1 MKIPFSPRIL
11 AFAAA
16 AVLPLASCQ
25 KKMAAADA
33 AAAYQS
39 RGYPQAQYNPAYQ
52 TNAQYQD
59 QRMAPT
65 RAPQQQARINP
76 NQANAPRPQLP
87 AAPRGW
93 NADVAALPSGN
104 VPNVTYTSGN
114 RAQAYVALTFD
125 DGPHATLTPKLLNI
139 LRERNVKA
147 TFYVLGPNVKRNP
160 GIVQRMVAEGHE
172 LGNHSRT
179 HRVMSKA
186 PTDAMIEEFQ
196 FTHDAIVAAC
206 GVAPKTQRPP
216 YGAMTK
222 PQRALLKEKFGYPCI
237 LWDVDP
243 LDWKKP
249 GSAVVASRILSGT
262 RNGSIILLHD
272 IHAGSVDAV
281 PAVLDGLLAKGYTF
295 VTVSQL
301 LSMSGQ

>member
-1 MKIPFSPRIL
+1 MKTSHSLRIL
-11 AFAAA
+11 GLAFL

-25 KKMAAADA
+25 KKTSAADTA
-33 AAAYQS
+33 ATYQS
-39 RGYPQAQYNPAYQ
+39 LGYPQGYPYQNARQAANSYRPDARYNP
-52 TNAQYQD
+52 N
-59 QRMAPT
+59 RVNSS
-65 RAPQQQARINP
+65 NP
-76 NQANAPRPQLP
+76 GQP

-93 NADVAALPSGN
+93 NADVVALPTGN
-104 VPNVTYTSGN
+104 VPNVTYTSGS
-114 RAQAYVALTFD
+114 RGQAYVALTFD
-125 DGPHATLTPKLLNI
+125 DGPHPTLTPRLLNI

-147 TFYVLGPNVKRNP
+147 TFYVLGPSVQRNP

-186 PTDAMIEEFQ
+186 PTNEMVAEFQ
-196 FTHDAIVAAC
+196 FTHNAILSAC
-206 GVAPKTQRPP
+206 GVAPKSQRPP

-249 GSAVVASRILSGT
+249 GSSVVASRILSSA

-272 IHAGSVDAV
+272 IHAGSVEAV

-301 LSMSGQ
+301 LAMSGQ

>member
-1 MKIPFSPRIL
+1 MNPLLIRPAL
-11 AFAAA
+11 WA
-16 AVLPLASCQ
+16 AVLNLAFGAACQ
-25 KKMAAADA
+25 KKHEGVDA
-33 AAAYQS
+33 AAAYQGMGYGQSDYGPAVMGNQGTGS
-39 RGYPQAQYNPAYQ
+39 RSHRGDAMPDA
-52 TNAQYQD
+52 
-59 QRMAPT
+59 
-65 RAPQQQARINP
+65 
-76 NQANAPRPQLP
+76 P
-87 AAPRGW
+87 AAPKGW
-93 NADVAALPSGN
+93 NADVAGISASGN
-104 VPNVTYTSGN
+104 VPNVTYTSGS
-114 RAQAYVALTFD
+114 RAQPYVALTFD
-125 DGPHATLTPKLLNI
+125 DGPHATLTPRLLDI

-147 TFYVLGPNVKRNP
+147 TFYVLGPRVKSSP
-160 GIVQRMVAEGHE
+160 SIMQRMVAEGHE
-172 LGNHSRT
+172 VGNHSWT

-186 PTDAMIEEFQ
+186 PDAAVFKEFQ
-196 FTHDAIVAAC
+196 DTHEAVLAAC

-222 PQRALLKEKFGYPCI
+222 IQRSMLKDKFGYSAI

-249 GSAVVASRILSGT
+249 GSSVVASRILSGT

-272 IHAGSVDAV
+272 IHGGSVDAV

>member
-1 MKIPFSPRIL
+1 MKTIISLRIFGMALL
-11 AFAAA
+11 AVF
-16 AVLPLASCQ
+16 PLASCQ
-25 KKMAAADA
+25 KKTSAVEA

-39 RGYPQAQYNPAYQ
+39 RGYPDAPRYPAYQ
-52 TNAQYQD
+52 DSGYRPDALL
-59 QRMAPT
+59 
-65 RAPQQQARINP
+65 NP
-76 NQANAPRPQLP
+76 NRTSAPKPGGP

-93 NADVAALPSGN
+93 NADVAGLPTGN
-104 VPNVTYTSGN
+104 VPDVTYTAGSRN
-114 RAQAYVALTFD
+114 HAYVALTFD
-125 DGPHATLTPKLLNI
+125 DGPHPTLTPRLLNI

-147 TFYVLGPNVKRNP
+147 TFYVLAPNVRRNP

-186 PTDAMIEEFQ
+186 PTAEMVEEFQ
-196 FTHDAIVAAC
+196 DTHDAIIAAC
-206 GVAPKTQRPP
+206 GVAPKSQRPP

-249 GSAVVASRILSGT
+249 GSSVVASRILSGT

-272 IHAGSVDAV
+272 IHAGSVESV
-281 PAVLDGLLAKGYTF
+281 PAVLDGLLAKGFTF

-301 LSMSGQ
+301 LAMSGQ

>member
-1 MKIPFSPRIL
+1 MIFSISLRIL
-11 AFAAA
+11 GLALVVA
-16 AVLPLASCQ
+16 LPLASCQ
-25 KKMAAADA
+25 KKTSPVEA

-39 RGYPQAQYNPAYQ
+39 RGYPQAQYNPAYG
-52 TNAQYQD
+52 QYQD
-59 QRMAPT
+59 PRYGAT
-65 RAPQQQARINP
+65 RQPNARINP
-76 NQANAPRPQLP
+76 NQAANPKPQTP
-87 AAPRGW
+87 SAPRGW
-93 NADVAALPSGN
+93 NADVVSLPTGD
-104 VPNVTYTSGN
+104 VPNVSYTAGS
-114 RAQAYVALTFD
+114 RAQPYVALTFD
-125 DGPHATLTPKLLNI
+125 DGPHATLTPKLLTI
-139 LRERNVKA
+139 LRDRNVKA
-147 TFYVLGPNVKRNP
+147 TFYVLGPNAKRNP
-160 GIVQRMVAEGHE
+160 GIMQRMVAEGHE
-172 LGNHSRT
+172 LGNHSWT

-186 PTDAMIEEFQ
+186 PTEAMMKEFQ
-196 FTHDAIVAAC
+196 DTQDAIVASC
-206 GVAPKTQRPP
+206 GVAPKSQRPP

-249 GSAVVASRILSGT
+249 GSSVVASRILSGA

-301 LSMSGQ
+301 LAMSGQ

>member
-1 MKIPFSPRIL
+1 MKPSISPRIL
-11 AFAAA
+11 GL
-16 AVLPLASCQ
+16 AVLAILPSVSCQ
-25 KKMAAADA
+25 KKTSAAEA

-39 RGYPQAQYNPAYQ
+39 RGYPTAQYNPAYP
-52 TNAQYQD
+52 NDAGYQD
-59 QRMAPT
+59 PGYATSFRPDP
-65 RAPQQQARINP
+65 RFNP
-76 NQANAPRPQLP
+76 NQTPRPQTP

-93 NADVAALPSGN
+93 NADVNVLPTGN
-104 VPNVTYTSGN
+104 VPNVTYTAGS
-114 RAQAYVALTFD
+114 RSQPYVALTFD
-125 DGPHATLTPKLLNI
+125 DGPHATLTPRLLNI

-147 TFYVLGPNVKRNP
+147 TFYVLGPNAKRNP
-160 GIVQRMVAEGHE
+160 GIMQRMVAEGHE
-172 LGNHSRT
+172 LGNHSWT

-186 PTDAMIEEFQ
+186 PTDAMMKEFQ
-196 FTHDAIVAAC
+196 DTHDAIVAAC
-206 GVAPKTQRPP
+206 GVAPKSQRPP

-249 GSAVVASRILSGT
+249 GSSVVASRIHSGT

-272 IHAGSVDAV
+272 IHAGSVEAV
-281 PAVLDGLLAKGYTF
+281 PAVLDGLIAKGHTF

-301 LSMSGQ
+301 LAMSGQ

>member
-1 MKIPFSPRIL
+1 MKILISLRIL
-11 AFAAA
+11 GLAMI
-16 AVLPLASCQ
+16 AVLPSLSCQ
-25 KKMAAADA
+25 KKISAAEA

-39 RGYPQAQYNPAYQ
+39 RGYPQGQYNPGYPAD
-52 TNAQYQD
+52 ARYQD
-59 QRMAPT
+59 PRYAAMRQPNARFNPNPYPG
-65 RAPQQQARINP
+65 PQQPA
-76 NQANAPRPQLP
+76 

-93 NADVAALPSGN
+93 NSDVAGLPTGN
-104 VPNVTYTSGN
+104 VPNVSYSSGS
-114 RAQAYVALTFD
+114 RAQPYVALTFD
-125 DGPHATLTPKLLNI
+125 DGPHATLTPRLLNI
-139 LRERNVKA
+139 LRDRNVKA
-147 TFYVLGPNVKRNP
+147 TFYVLGPNAKRNP
-160 GIVQRMVAEGHE
+160 GIMQRMVAEGHE
-172 LGNHSRT
+172 LGNHSWT

-186 PTDAMIEEFQ
+186 PTDAMVKEFQ
-196 FTHDAIVAAC
+196 DTRDAIIAAC
-206 GVAPKTQRPP
+206 GVAPKSQRPP

-249 GSAVVASRILSGT
+249 GSGVVASRILSDT

-272 IHAGSVDAV
+272 IHAGSVEAV

-301 LSMSGQ
+301 LAMSGQ